1 MSICFVCFV
10 FLLYFTC
17 ITWQTNTKRRMLELF
32 RIDGGQK
39 GLGIFLVSY
48 IGFCNWSL
56 CWNSSMQLNR
66 NLVCRSKRLLRTCFQ
81 SGTAALRFRNVK
93 FDCCSF
99 GKQRHLEIG
108 SFMRDHY
115 GTVCGA
121 FLKPIRNVWPL
132 RWRFDHFWRVCN
144 RLGFCLFNLSAEDD
158 SVLVIS

>member
-1 MSICFVCFV
+1 MMFSNSTSVLSGLMSICFVCFV

-81 SGTAALRFRNVK
+81 SGTAALRFRNLTLNLIVVLLVNK
-93 FDCCSF
+93 
-99 GKQRHLEIG
+99 GI
-108 SFMRDHY
+108 
-115 GTVCGA
+115 
-121 FLKPIRNVWPL
+121 
-132 RWRFDHFWRVCN
+132 WRLAVSWETIMVQFVELFW
-144 RLGFCLFNLSAEDD
+144 NL
-158 SVLVIS
+158 